1 MREQEIS
8 VIIGLLN
15 SDKTDIETGE
25 EILKNINKAYN
36 CLDSY
41 TNISKH
47 IFDNLT
53 KSGKDRFYMIWC
65 MAGFDL
71 SYSYMRENRNPWDDR
86 KKASMQFAFH
96 NIESIESMFNLLSD
110 LKIDIYSIDKSE
122 MENKLFDR
130 WFTSFV
136 WNEKGIR
143 IADSSFAWLYGFV
156 KEWIKMHSTLKQS
169 YYGGACNGVVI
180 TEKPKYFKKMDFPFI

>member
-1 MREQEIS
+1 MREQEVS
-8 VIIGLLN
+8 AIIELLN

-25 EILKNINKAYN
+25 EILKNIAIAYN

-41 TNISKH
+41 TSISKH

-96 NIESIESMFNLLSD
+96 NIESIENMFNLLSD

-122 MENKLFDR
+122 MEEKLFDR
-130 WFTSFV
+130 WFMSFV

-156 KEWIKMHSTLKQS
+156 KEWIKMHSTSKQS
-169 YYGGACNGVVI
+169 YYGGVYNGVVI
-180 TEKPKYFKKMDFPFI
+180 TEKPKDFEKMSFPFI